1 MNKLEFE
8 RLEQQAERETESVAA
23 KKIQEDIQTEFI
35 YIYNELIDFCYKND
49 LEPDAVIQIITSK
62 LGKNSRAQIKK
73 QGYISKI

>member
-23 KKIQEDIQTEFI
+23 KKIQKDIQTEFI

-49 LEPDAVIQIITSK
+49 LEPDAVIQIIISK
-62 LGKNSRAQIKK
+62 LGKNRRAQIKK

>member
-8 RLEQQAERETESVAA
+8 RLEQQAEKEIESAVT
-23 KKIQEDIQTEFI
+23 KKILENIQVEFI

-62 LGKNSRAQIKK
+62 LSKNRRAQIKK